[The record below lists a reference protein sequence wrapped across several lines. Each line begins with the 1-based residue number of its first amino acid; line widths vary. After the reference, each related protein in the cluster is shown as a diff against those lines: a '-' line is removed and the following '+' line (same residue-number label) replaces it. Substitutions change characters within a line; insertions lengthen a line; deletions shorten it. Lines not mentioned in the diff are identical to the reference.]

1 MLSNRTRTPE
11 NTRNGTKFKKTKK
24 NVAHMKTRTI
34 TKKRKPLNR
43 LKIEQTVL
51 KTVFIRKFCR
61 INPVGKKHFSYLY
74 VGHLK
79 EDLK

>member
-43 LKIEQTVL
+43 LKNRANSFKNCFHTQILSNKPSRE
-51 KTVFIRKFCR
+51 KT
-61 INPVGKKHFSYLY
+61 L
-74 VGHLK
+74 
-79 EDLK
+79 